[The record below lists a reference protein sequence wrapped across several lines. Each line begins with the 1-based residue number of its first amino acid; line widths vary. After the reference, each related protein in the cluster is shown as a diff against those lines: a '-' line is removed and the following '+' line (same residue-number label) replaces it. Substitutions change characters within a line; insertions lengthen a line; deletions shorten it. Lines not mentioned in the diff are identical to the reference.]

1 MKYMKKLIFIFLFL
15 ISCSLVSS
23 NEVETIPLIE
33 LPYQNLDGEF
43 VSENLTNKNTIIV
56 FWADYWGI
64 CRQEL
69 PVLEA
74 NLDNLLKNYDVIA
87 LAHSDLDS
95 TNYWVNNNLN
105 GILQIGIST
114 NEIRDEYKVIGQP
127 LTIILNTD
135 GEIIF
140 REYGYIPTKDF

>member
-1 MKYMKKLIFIFLFL
+1 MKKLIFIFIFL
-15 ISCSLVSS
+15 TSCSLTSS
-23 NEVETIPLIE
+23 NEVATIPIVE
-33 LPYQNLDGEF
+33 LTYQNLDGEF
-43 VSENLTNKNTIIV
+43 VSEDLTNKETIIV

-95 TNYWVNNNLN
+95 TNYWVNNNLT
-105 GILQIGIST
+105 GKLQIGIST

-135 GEIIF
+135 GEVIF
-140 REYGYIPTKDF
+140 REYGYIPNKDF

>member
-1 MKYMKKLIFIFLFL
+1 MKKIVLIFIFLV
-15 ISCSLVSS
+15 SCTTTS
-23 NEVETIPLIE
+23 NSEMHTASIIQLT
-33 LPYQNLDGEF
+33 YQNLDGEF

-74 NLDNLLKNYDVIA
+74 NLDNLIEEYDVLA
-87 LAHSDLDS
+87 LAHSDLTS
-95 TNYWVNNNLN
+95 TNSWVNNNLQ
-105 GILQIGIST
+105 GILNVGIST
-114 NEIRDEYKVIGQP
+114 PEIRDIYKVIGQP
-127 LTIILNTD
+127 LTIILNKK

-140 REYGYIPTKDF
+140 REYGYIPLDGI

>member
-1 MKYMKKLIFIFLFL
+1 MKKLIFIFIFL
-15 ISCSLVSS
+15 TSCTLTSS
-23 NEVETIPLIE
+23 NEVETIPIVE
-33 LPYQNLDGEF
+33 LTYQNLDGEF
-43 VSENLTNKNTIIV
+43 VSEDLTNKETIIV

-140 REYGYIPTKDF
+140 REYGYIPTNDF

>member
-1 MKYMKKLIFIFLFL
+1 MKKLIFIFIFL
-15 ISCSLVSS
+15 TSCTLTSS
-23 NEVETIPLIE
+23 NEVETIPIVE
-33 LPYQNLDGEF
+33 LTYQNLDGEF
-43 VSENLTNKNTIIV
+43 VSEDLTNKETIIV

-69 PVLEA
+69 PVLDA

-140 REYGYIPTKDF
+140 REYGYIPTNDF

>member
-1 MKYMKKLIFIFLFL
+1 MKKLIFIFIFL
-15 ISCSLVSS
+15 TSCSLNSS
-23 NEVETIPLIE
+23 NEVSTIPIIE
-33 LPYQNLDGEF
+33 LAYQNLDGEF
-43 VSENLTNKNTIIV
+43 VSEDLTNKETIIV

-140 REYGYIPTKDF
+140 REYGYIPTNDF

>member
-1 MKYMKKLIFIFLFL
+1 MKKMIFFFIFL
-15 ISCSLVSS
+15 ISCSLNSS
-23 NEVETIPLIE
+23 NEVESIPIVE
-33 LPYQNLDGEF
+33 LPYQNLDGQF
-43 VSENLTNKNTIIV
+43 VRENLTNKNTIIV

-95 TNYWVNNNLN
+95 TNYWVNNNLT
-105 GILQIGIST
+105 GKLQIGIST
-114 NEIRDEYKVIGQP
+114 SEIRDQYKVIGQP

-140 REYGYIPTKDF
+140 REYGYIPTNDF